1 MRSFKRLPK
10 PLGAL
15 AVLAVLAGCG
25 SSDPD
30 YYTLRAWPGM
40 AQAGGP
46 LSLKIRTPS
55 VAGYLDRDYIVSG
68 DRDYRLRLS
77 KDGAWGEPLA
87 DMIGQTLA
95 SDLQQRLPGTNVFT
109 QAGAISTEAQG
120 TVELDITQFARTND
134 GQVVLGGALSVKR
147 AQTGNGPALPT
158 SSIPL
163 HLAMT
168 PDGSGVSAE
177 VAALSQLLGQ
187 VADRAAIEARR
198 IGTTLPPAEPP
209 PATDGAAATGV
220 PVTLAPR

>member
-1 MRSFKRLPK
+1 MRSFKRL
-10 PLGAL
+10 GAL
-15 AVLAVLAGCG
+15 AVLVALAGCG
-25 SSDPD
+25 STDPD
-30 YYTLRAWPGM
+30 YYTLRAWPGV

-55 VAGYLDRDYIVSG
+55 VAGYLDRDYIVAG
-68 DRDYRLRLS
+68 DRDYRLKLN

-120 TVELDITQFARTND
+120 TVELDITQFARTHD
-134 GQVVLGGALSVKR
+134 GLVELGGALSVKR
-147 AQTGNGPALPT
+147 DDTGNGPVLPT
-158 SSIPL
+158 ASIPL
-163 HLAMT
+163 HLTMT
-168 PDGSGVSAE
+168 PAGSGVSAE

-198 IGTTLPPAEPP
+198 IGTALPPAQPSV
-209 PATDGAAATGV
+209 GAADVPAPGGV
-220 PVTLAPR
+220 PVALAPR